1 MADSRAISRYVKSLL
16 NLAVNNGRVGRSSRG
31 HEII

>member
-1 MADSRAISRYVKSLL
+1 MADSKAISRYVKSLL
-16 NLAVNNGRVGRSSRG
+16 NLAVSNGVLGRSARG